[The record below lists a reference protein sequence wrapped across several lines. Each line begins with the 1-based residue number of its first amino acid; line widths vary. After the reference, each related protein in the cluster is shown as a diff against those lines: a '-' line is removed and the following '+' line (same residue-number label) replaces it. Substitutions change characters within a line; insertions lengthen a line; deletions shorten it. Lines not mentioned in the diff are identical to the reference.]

1 MRRHRARN
9 TAWQVPAAARPILA
23 PERTALESGRS
34 WAVSAARTSRNDLC
48 GLPAPHPADE
58 GTEARG
64 RKATRSG
71 HTLSQR
77 PGVGLMTITTTIAT
91 PMPAAVGSTPAP
103 RARHPSA
110 PAHFTLTTP
119 PGGGGHAVTVP
130 TLQMKKRGFREKCG
144 AGGQARSTCRL
155 PCLLA
160 APAPDGHLT
169 TRPPL

>member
-34 WAVSAARTSRNDLC
+34 RAVSAARTSQNDLC

-103 RARHPSA
+103 GPGIRQRRLISPSRH
-110 PAHFTLTTP
+110 

>member
-34 WAVSAARTSRNDLC
+34 RAVSAARTSQNDLC
-48 GLPAPHPADE
+48 GLPAPHPANE

-103 RARHPSA
+103 GPGIRQSRLISPSRHPQ
-110 PAHFTLTTP
+110 
-119 PGGGGHAVTVP
+119 GGGHTVTVP
-130 TLQMKKRGFREKCG
+130 TLQMKKQGFREKCG

>member
-34 WAVSAARTSRNDLC
+34 RAVSAARTSQNDLC

-91 PMPAAVGSTPAP
+91 PMPAAAP
-103 RARHPSA
+103 RQPPGQASVSAGSFHP
-110 PAHFTLTTP
+110 HDTP
-119 PGGGGHAVTVP
+119 GGGGGHAVTVP